1 MVSEAA
7 VVPGLGPSSRLRYP
21 VLALWAVA
29 FGRIVAVQGIP
40 QDRGWQ
46 TVRVISGLLAVRVG
60 DPWADK
66 GRIVLDWLPF
76 LALLYLYDYSR
87 GLADGLGMPV
97 HVSDLLATEK
107 ALFGGEVPTI
117 WMQDRYYEPG
127 VVHWYDVANSLVYFS
142 HFFAVFAIAAV
153 LYARNRELWLRW
165 VRRIL
170 ALSFAALVTYVLLPA
185 APPWFAAEAG
195 LTEPVARISNLGW
208 TALGLEGAG
217 SLIERGQADVNLV
230 AAVPSLHTG
239 FSVLICAFFITRV
252 PNWAK
257 PLLVAYPTAMVVT
270 LVYSGEHYVVDAL
283 LGVVYVLLV
292 MWGVGAW
299 ERRRMQA
306 ESADGPG
313 DAQEPTGVASEV

>member
-1 MVSEAA
+1 MVSDAA
-7 VVPGLGPSSRLRYP
+7 VVPAVGAGSRLRYL
-21 VLALWAVA
+21 VIALWAIA
-29 FGRIVAVQGIP
+29 LAVFVVVRGIP
-40 QDRGWQ
+40 LDRGWQ
-46 TVRVISGLLAVRVG
+46 TVWVISGLLVLRVG
-60 DPWADK
+60 YPWADK
-66 GRIVLDWLPF
+66 KRIVLDWLPF

-107 ALFGGEVPTI
+107 ALFGGVVPTI
-117 WMQDRYYEPG
+117 WLQDRYYEPG

-142 HFFAVFAIAAV
+142 HFLAVFAIAAV
-153 LYARNRELWLRW
+153 LYARNRELWLMW

-170 ALSFAALVTYVLLPA
+170 ALSFAALITYVLLPA
-185 APPWFAAEAG
+185 APPWYAAEAG

-217 SLIERGQADVNLV
+217 ALIERGQADVNLV

-239 FSVLICAFFITRV
+239 FSVLVCAFFITRV
-252 PNWAK
+252 PYWAK
-257 PLLVAYPTAMVVT
+257 PLLVAYPTAMVFT

-292 MWGVGAW
+292 MWAVGAW
-299 ERRRMQA
+299 ERRRAQA
-306 ESADGPG
+306 KRPREAG
-313 DAQEPTGVASEV
+313 DPQEPTGVASEV